1 MWFKFSSI
9 CRGRVRLL
17 NLVIV
22 LVDLY
27 GRILSIDQQKS
38 PTQNIQKK
46 KKKSHKNTVIPHFT
60 HYLCMNRVIFVPWF
74 DFFLFVFNVFFC
86 DIIDTEAFTIIF
98 MCLFP
103 SSGRY
108 RMEQRLAVIV
118 VSSLP
123 IFLFYSI
130 SLFLSLAP
138 SLWVTSRNHLPHNGD
153 ISIFSVMAHHLISF
167 LH

>member
-1 MWFKFSSI
+1 MYEQSHI
-9 CRGRVRLL
+9 CTL
-17 NLVIV
+17 I
-22 LVDLY
+22 
-27 GRILSIDQQKS
+27 
-38 PTQNIQKK
+38 
-46 KKKSHKNTVIPHFT
+46 
-60 HYLCMNRVIFVPWF
+60 W
-74 DFFLFVFNVFFC
+74 FFLFVFNVFFC

-108 RMEQRLAVIV
+108 RMEQRLIAVIV

-138 SLWVTSRNHLPHNGD
+138 SLWVTSRNHLPHNRD
-153 ISIFSVMAHHLISF
+153 ISIFSVTILFPFYINNYWNGDSPILLKMLKRGYMGISWEIKCLITVTFHKSPVATNN
-167 LH
+167 LLVISRRL